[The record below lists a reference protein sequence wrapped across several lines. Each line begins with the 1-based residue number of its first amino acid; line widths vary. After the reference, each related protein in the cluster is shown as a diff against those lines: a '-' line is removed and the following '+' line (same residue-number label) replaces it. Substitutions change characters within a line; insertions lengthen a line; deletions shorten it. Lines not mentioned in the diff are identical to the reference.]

1 MTFAGW
7 LNDGRRAARRPVTV
21 TLVPEGLRLE
31 ENIGAGTAGEVGEIW
46 PYRALSLRADELR
59 NGPVRVA
66 HGDARLT
73 VEDKTFAKALAAAA
87 PGLRWAARRSLIYGS
102 LATAALLAAVGG
114 VWWGLPVIS
123 SRVVEHIPPSWEERL
138 GDAIVLEP
146 AWGERCTTP
155 AGSAALDR
163 LTRRLVKGAEPPFP
177 VTVIVRDSAI
187 VNAYALPGGHI
198 VLLRGLL
205 AQAES
210 PDEVAGVLAHEL
222 THAIKRHPM
231 RALVANSG
239 LALLIEV
246 TLGNGTG
253 ASLGYLLTSLHYSR
267 AMEAEADDG
276 AVHLLEHAGIG
287 TDGFAA
293 FFERMEKRSVGPK
306 LPYLSTHPPDTD
318 RLAAVRA
325 TATHSGRPALST
337 ADWQALKSICG
348 AHPK

>member
-1 MTFAGW
+1 M
-7 LNDGRRAARRPVTV
+7 R
-21 TLVPEGLRLE
+21 EGLRLDE
-31 ENIGAGTAGEVGEIW
+31 GLDAAAAGAEGGAVW

-59 NGPVRVA
+59 HGPVRLA
-66 HGDARLT
+66 CGDARLT
-73 VEDKTFAKALAAAA
+73 VEDRAFAAALAVAA
-87 PGLRWAARRSLIYGS
+87 PGLRRAQRRSLIYGS
-102 LATAALLAAVGG
+102 IATAVLLAAVGG
-114 VWWGLPVIS
+114 LWWGLPVIS
-123 SRVVEHIPPSWEERL
+123 GRIVEHIPPSWEEKL
-138 GDAIVLEP
+138 GDAVELEP
-146 AWGERCTTP
+146 VWGPRCTTA
-155 AGSAALDR
+155 AGSAVLDR

-177 VTVIVRDSAI
+177 ITVIVRDSAI

-222 THAIKRHPM
+222 THTIKRHPM
-231 RALVANSG
+231 QALVANSG

-276 AVHLLEHAGIG
+276 AVHLLQHAGIG
-287 TDGFAA
+287 TAGFAA
-293 FFERMEKRSVGPK
+293 FFERMEKRAIGPK
-306 LPYLSTHPPDTD
+306 LPYLSTHPQDKD

-325 TATHSGRPALST
+325 AATHRGRPALSA
-337 ADWQALKSICG
+337 ADWQALKNICE
-348 AHPK
+348 PDKK

>member
-1 MTFAGW
+1 M
-7 LNDGRRAARRPVTV
+7 RRPVTV
-21 TLVPEGLRLE
+21 TLAPEGLRVE
-31 ENIGAGTAGEVGEIW
+31 EGSGGASPGEVGEIW
-46 PYRALSLRADELR
+46 PYRALALQADELR
-59 NGPVRVA
+59 NAPVRIA
-66 HGDARLT
+66 YGDARLT
-73 VEDKTFAKALAAAA
+73 VEHKGFAKALAAAA
-87 PGLRWAARRSLIYGS
+87 PGLRWAQRRSLIYGS
-102 LATAALLAAVGG
+102 LATAALLAAVGAL
-114 VWWGLPVIS
+114 WWGLPAIS
-123 SRVVEHIPPSWEERL
+123 GRIVEHIPPSWEEKL
-138 GDAIVLEP
+138 GDAVVVEP
-146 AWGERCTTP
+146 VWGERCAAP

-163 LTRRLVKGAEPPFP
+163 LMRRLVKGAEPPFP
-177 VTVIVRDSAI
+177 ITVVVRDSAI

-222 THAIKRHPM
+222 THTIKRHPM

-276 AVHLLEHAGIG
+276 AVHLLQHAGIG

-293 FFERMEKRSVGPK
+293 FFERMEKRSIGPK
-306 LPYLSTHPPDTD
+306 LPYLSSHPQDED
-318 RLAAVRA
+318 RLAAVRG
-325 TATHSGRPALST
+325 TAAHGGRPALSS
-337 ADWQALKSICG
+337 ADWQALKAICG
-348 AHPK
+348 PDKK